1 MFGRTFTYKDY
12 NGNTRKDTW
21 YFNLTKAE
29 LMKMELGAWG
39 GLDALLKRLIRE
51 EKPEK
56 IVDMFEK
63 IILGAVGEKSPDGR
77 RFIKNEQIRQDFYQ
91 TQAYSD
97 LFFELVTDP
106 EKLTAFLKGA
116 IPEDL
121 AQKIDEKDQAEAEAE
136 AAEKDQAEAA
146 ETASNVTLL
155 PSV

>member
-1 MFGRTFTYKDY
+1 MFGRTFSYTDY
-12 NGNTRKDTW
+12 NGNPRKDTW

-121 AQKIDEKDQAEAEAE
+121 AQKIDEKDRAEA
-136 AAEKDQAEAA
+136 K
-146 ETASNVTLL
+146 ETAADTPANVTSL

>member
-1 MFGRTFTYKDY
+1 MFGRTFSYTDY
-12 NGNTRKDTW
+12 NGNPRKDTW

-121 AQKIDEKDQAEAEAE
+121 AKKIDEKDQAEAGADTAE
-136 AAEKDQAEAA
+136 SAD
-146 ETASNVTLL
+146 NVTLL
-155 PSV
+155 PAT

>member
-1 MFGRTFTYKDY
+1 MFGRTFSYTDY
-12 NGNTRKDTW
+12 NGNPRKDTW

-121 AQKIDEKDQAEAEAE
+121 AQKIDEKDRAEAGAD
-136 AAEKDQAEAA
+136 AAESVD
-146 ETASNVTLL
+146 NVTLL
-155 PSV
+155 PAT

>member
-1 MFGRTFTYKDY
+1 MFGRTFSYTDY
-12 NGNTRKDTW
+12 NGNPRKDTW

-63 IILGAVGEKSPDGR
+63 IILGAIGEKSPDGR

-121 AQKIDEKDQAEAEAE
+121 AKKIDEKDQAEAEAE
-136 AAEKDQAEAA
+136 AV
-146 ETASNVTLL
+146 ETASNVASL
-155 PSV
+155 PSA

>member
-1 MFGRTFTYKDY
+1 MFGRTFTYTDY
-12 NGNTRKDTW
+12 NGNTRNDTW

-77 RFIKNEQIRQDFYQ
+77 RFIKNDQIRQDFYQ

-121 AQKIDEKDQAEAEAE
+121 AKKIDEKDQAEVE
-136 AAEKDQAEAA
+136 AEAA
-146 ETASNVTLL
+146 ETASNVASL
-155 PSV
+155 PSA

>member
-1 MFGRTFTYKDY
+1 MFGRTFSYTDY
-12 NGNTRKDTW
+12 NGNPRKDTW

-121 AQKIDEKDQAEAEAE
+121 AKKIDEKNQAEAEAE
-136 AAEKDQAEAA
+136 AV
-146 ETASNVTLL
+146 ETASNVASL
-155 PSV
+155 PSA

>member
-1 MFGRTFTYKDY
+1 MFGRTFSYTDY
-12 NGNTRKDTW
+12 NGNPRKDTW

-121 AQKIDEKDQAEAEAE
+121 AKKIDEKDQAEAGAE
-136 AAEKDQAEAA
+136 AAE
-146 ETASNVTLL
+146 SVNNVTLL
-155 PSV
+155 PAT